1 MTDKERETPTWNP
14 PEPPWNPEP
23 QPLSIRATPEPEPVP
38 EPEQETE
45 PEPEVE
51 ETFPLDGEAVDAEVP
66 LTYTVKCPTGITVN
80 GKVYE
85 GGPHAVDADL
95 YETLSTLDAP
105 YQ

>member
-1 MTDKERETPTWNP
+1 MPKVKYDTEVDWNSVY
-14 PEPPWNPEP
+14 
-23 QPLSIRATPEPEPVP
+23 QIRIRNNFGGELEI
-38 EPEQETE
+38 
-45 PEPEVE
+45 E
-51 ETFPLDGEAVDAEVP
+51 EIVKDASKDGAVDAEVP

-85 GGPHAVDADL
+85 GGPHAVDEDI